1 MRDDNNDLI
10 KIIQRNFSR
19 LSKGQKLIA
28 QFITNNYDKAA
39 FMTASKLGNK
49 VGVSESTVVRFAN
62 ALGYD
67 GYPSLQKELQE
78 LIKTKLTTVQRL
90 EMSQDYT
97 DEGALLKKVL
107 KADMDN
113 IKAVIEDLDDK
124 VFQSVVDHIFKAKR
138 IYIIGLR
145 SSSTL
150 AEYLGFY
157 LNLIRD
163 NVKIV
168 TPGVSDVFEQM
179 LRVGKDDLV
188 IGMSFPRYSK
198 KTLTAINYTKEQG
211 ALVVGLTDSN
221 VSPIAAIS
229 DYTLIARSNMA
240 SFVDS
245 LVAPLSLINA
255 LVVAVGMR
263 EKSNISSTFDKL
275 EKIWDKHNIYD
286 NKNTL

>member
-1 MRDDNNDLI
+1 MKNNHADLI
-10 KIIQRNFSR
+10 KVIQKNFSR

-39 FMTASKLGNK
+39 FMTASKLGSR

-67 GYPSLQKELQE
+67 GYPQLQKELQE

-90 EMSQDYT
+90 EMSTDYSN
-97 DEGALLKKVL
+97 EGAVLKKVL

-113 IKAVIEDLDDK
+113 IKATIEEIDDE
-124 VFQSVVDHIFKAKR
+124 VFQEVVNNIFKAKR
-138 IYIIGLR
+138 IYILGLR

-157 LNLIRD
+157 LNLILD

-168 TPGVSDVFEQM
+168 TAGVSDIYEQM

-188 IGMSFPRYSK
+188 IGISFPRYSTN
-198 KTLTAINYTKEQG
+198 TLNALNYTKELG
-211 ALVVGLTDSN
+211 ATVVGITDSQ
-221 VSPIAAIS
+221 VSPIASIS
-229 DYTLIARSNMA
+229 DYTLVARSNMV

-263 EKSNISSTFDKL
+263 EKSEISSTFDRL
-275 EKIWDKHNIYD
+275 EKIWEKHNVYN